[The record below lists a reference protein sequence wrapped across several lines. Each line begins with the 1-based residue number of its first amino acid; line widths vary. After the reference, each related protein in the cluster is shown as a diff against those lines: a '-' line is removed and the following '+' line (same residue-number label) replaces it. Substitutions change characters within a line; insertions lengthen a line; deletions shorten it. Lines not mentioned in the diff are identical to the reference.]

1 MTKSELDIWVWGSG
15 TQAVGEDTELESAGW
30 PVEEQNKM
38 HSVKPEG
45 SSRWSSVSITCSN
58 GQGPAHRSQLL
69 NAQAF
74 WKLVVKLLGA
84 WWEYLHH
91 METSKHYKSGLLS
104 SEPTLRAG
112 YQHTS
117 NLRTCHTCKFS
128 GPTLDLLNQ
137 KPCGSFHKPCRGY
150 RCPGK
155 FENTHS
161 RHETQG
167 PYWLRKT
174 SLAWSSVEIVCEARL
189 AQGKLWPALAV
200 PDPRIQKQTVDQWS
214 ASL

>member
-1 MTKSELDIWVWGSG
+1 
-15 TQAVGEDTELESAGW
+15 
-30 PVEEQNKM
+30 M
-38 HSVKPEG
+38 HSVKPED
-45 SSRWSSVSITCSN
+45 SSRSSSISITYSN

-74 WKLVVKLLGA
+74 WKLVVKLLVA
-84 WWEYLHH
+84 WWEYWYH

-104 SEPTLRAG
+104 SDPTLRAG

-128 GPTLDLLNQ
+128 GPTLGLLNQ

-161 RHETQG
+161 RHMKHRVHNG
-167 PYWLRKT
+167 WGRP
-174 SLAWSSVEIVCEARL
+174 AWPGIVCEAGL

-200 PDPRIQKQTVDQWS
+200 CGSRPQDPETDCWPVVSVSVKLW
-214 ASL
+214 